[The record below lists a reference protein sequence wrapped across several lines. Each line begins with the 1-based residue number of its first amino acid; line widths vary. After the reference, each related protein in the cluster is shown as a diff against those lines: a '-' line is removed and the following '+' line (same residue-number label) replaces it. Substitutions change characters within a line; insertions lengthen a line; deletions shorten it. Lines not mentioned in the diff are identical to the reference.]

1 MYINKKKRMNIL
13 LPNLKKNFNH
23 KDTSIPRIKTL
34 HVNVVTTLT
43 FTEVKKN
50 YEPGY
55 SKVGW

>member
-1 MYINKKKRMNIL
+1 MNIL